1 MKCHLIKT
9 GRPVSDLY
17 IQPAVD
23 ATIEPESIAELC
35 TRLRAPDCP
44 SQGIVQLGAW
54 ELEYRHARAFAS
66 TVELLFRDGIYDLDR
81 LARPAVILDGGAWL
95 GLSVLRFRSLFPDAR
110 IHAFEPD
117 PALFE
122 VLTRNLERN
131 GIRNVEAHNV
141 ALADREGELEFLAT
155 GSDAGSLRVRAREGH
170 LTRVPTRVLSEY
182 VSSPVSLLKL
192 NVEGSEWDV
201 IDELGDRLA
210 LVDQVLIE
218 YHGFNEL
225 PQTLHRILGRL
236 DEYGFTYIISHFDE
250 RNPACVP
257 PLRLTE
263 DFRYFLLI
271 YARKLDTAE

>member
-1 MKCHLIKT
+1 M
-9 GRPVSDLY
+9 SDLY
-17 IQPAVD
+17 LQPAVGT
-23 ATIEPESIAELC
+23 TIEPEAIAELC

-44 SQGIVQLGAW
+44 PQGIVQLGEW
-54 ELEYRHARAFAS
+54 ELEYRHARAFAY
-66 TVELLFRDGIYDLDR
+66 TVELLFRDGIYDLDG
-81 LARPAVILDGGAWL
+81 LARSGVILDGGAWL
-95 GLSVLRFRSLFPDAR
+95 GLSVLRFRSLFPDVL

-141 ALADREGELEFLAT
+141 ALADREDELEFLAT
-155 GSDAGSLRVRAREGH
+155 GTDAGSLCVRAREGH
-170 LTRVPTRVLSEY
+170 LTRVPTRVLSDF

-236 DEYGFTYIISHFDE
+236 DEYGFTYIVSHFDE
-250 RNPACVP
+250 RNHACVP
-257 PLRLTE
+257 PLRLTA

-271 YARKLDTAE
+271 YARKLDTAK